1 MSRLQPYQNR
11 LESMERHDL
20 LREPFALHSGQTPVV
35 NKEGRE
41 LLCFASNNYLGL
53 TEHEQVKQ
61 SARDAIDQF
70 GTGSGAAR
78 LITGN
83 MSVHEALEQ
92 EIAAYKQTDSAIVFG
107 SGYATNLGTIQALA
121 GQGDVIYYDEYN
133 HASLID
139 GIRLSGAESHA
150 YDHADPDHLRTCID
164 QAPDDVNRQFVI
176 TDGVFSMD
184 GDLAPLPEIVEV
196 CSEEEALLMVDDAHG
211 TGVIGKRGRGTVRH
225 FGLSQEE
232 VPIQMGTLSKALAAQ
247 GGFIAGSE
255 TLVQFLR
262 NRARSFV
269 YSTAPAPGTMAAA
282 RTAIDVAR
290 EASNRR
296 DRISDHITHLHGTLR
311 GGGLRVLPDEPRTAI
326 MGILVGDPERALQLS
341 EHLEEEGLLIPA
353 VRPPTVPRGM
363 SRLRLTVMA
372 SHSEEQVR
380 RAARTIRQVAG
391 EVLS

>member
-1 MSRLQPYQNR
+1 MSGLQPYENR
-11 LESMERHDL
+11 LDSMERHDL
-20 LREPFALHSGQTPVV
+20 LREPFTLHSGQTPVV
-35 NKEGRE
+35 NKEGDE

-53 TEHEQVKQ
+53 TDNEQVKQ
-61 SARDAIDQF
+61 SARDAVDAF

-83 MSVHEALEQ
+83 MSVHEALERD
-92 EIAAYKQTDSAIVFG
+92 IAAYKRTDSAIVFG

-121 GQGDVIYYDEYN
+121 GKGDAIYYDEYN

-139 GIRLSGAESHA
+139 GIRLSGADHYA
-150 YDHADPDHLRTCID
+150 YEHADPDHLRECIE

-184 GDLAPLPEIVEV
+184 GDLAPLPDIVEV
-196 CSEEEALLMVDDAHG
+196 CSETEALLMVDDAHG
-211 TGVIGKRGRGTVRH
+211 TGVIGEEGQGTVRH
-225 FGLSQEE
+225 FGLTQEE
-232 VPIQMGTLSKALAAQ
+232 VPIQMGTLSKALGAQ

-269 YSTAPAPGTMAAA
+269 YSTAPAPATMAAA
-282 RTAIDVAR
+282 RKAIDVAR
-290 EASNRR
+290 EASKQRER
-296 DRISDHITHLHGTLR
+296 VDQHITHLHGTLR
-311 GGGLRVLPDEPRTAI
+311 DAGLRVLPEQPRTAI
-326 MGILVGDPERALQLS
+326 MGILVGDPEQALEFS
-341 EHLEEEGLLIPA
+341 DRLEEEELLIPA

-372 SHSEEQVR
+372 THTEQQVH
-380 RAARTIRQVAG
+380 RAASTIVDVAE
-391 EVLS
+391 EVL